1 MEKDKLRILIVDDDQ
16 DILTLSEKLLKS
28 SYEVLTVDN
37 GRTALEILQSVQI
50 DGLLS
55 DINMPEMDGFELLRR
70 IKKNTDWDHLT
81 IAMLTGVRE
90 RKDIQKAIEMG
101 VNDYIVKPIDPM
113 LFLKKIENL
122 FHDKESIK
130 NEVHFVKIQ
139 MESPAYLK
147 TKIRIITV
155 SEMGLS
161 IATKNEQEVG
171 KIIELDFTLFSELGI
186 KAPHLKVLSCK
197 QSENKEW
204 ILHLG
209 FVGASEAVLQKLRA
223 WIYKQ
228 STQNKAVA

>member
-1 MEKDKLRILIVDDDQ
+1 MEKDKLRILVVDDDQ
-16 DILTLSEKLLKS
+16 DILTLSEKLLRS
-28 SYEVLTVDN
+28 SYEVLTADN
-37 GRTALEILQSVQI
+37 GRTALEILESVQV

-55 DINMPEMDGFELLRR
+55 DINMPEMNGFELLRR
-70 IKKNTDWDHLT
+70 IKKNTKWDHLT

-122 FHDKESIK
+122 FHDKESSK

-161 IATKNEQEVG
+161 IATNNEQDVG
-171 KIIELDFTLFSELGI
+171 KIIELDFALFDELGI
-186 KAPHLKVLSCK
+186 RAPHLKVLSCK
-197 QSENKEW
+197 QNEKKEW

-209 FVGASEAVLQKLRA
+209 FVGASEAILQKLRA

>member
-1 MEKDKLRILIVDDDQ
+1 VEKEKLRILIVDDDQ
-16 DILTLSEKLLKS
+16 DILSLAGKLLSS
-28 SYEVLTVDN
+28 SYEVLTTDN
-37 GRTALEILQSVQI
+37 ARDALEILQAVQI

-70 IKKNTDWDHLT
+70 IKKQEKLDHLT

-113 LFLKKIENL
+113 LFIKKIENL
-122 FHDKESIK
+122 FQNKDSSK
-130 NEVHFVKIQ
+130 NESHFVEIKV
-139 MESPAYLK
+139 ESPAHLR
-147 TKIRIITV
+147 TKVRVISV

-161 IATKNEQEVG
+161 VATNNEQEVG
-171 KIIELDFTLFSELGI
+171 KIIELDFDLFVKVGVR
-186 KAPHLKVLSCK
+186 APHLKVLSCK
-197 QSENKEW
+197 QNEKKEW

>member
-1 MEKDKLRILIVDDDQ
+1 MEKDKLRVLIVDDDK
-16 DILTLSEKLLKS
+16 DILNLAEKLLKS
-28 SYEVLTVDN
+28 SYDVLTADN
-37 GRTALEILQSVQI
+37 ARTALEILQSVDI

-70 IKKNTDWDHLT
+70 IKKNKKLSHLT

-113 LFLKKIENL
+113 LFVKKVENL
-122 FHDKESIK
+122 FQDKESIK

-139 MESPAYLK
+139 METPAYLK
-147 TKIRIITV
+147 TKIRVITV
-155 SEMGLS
+155 SEMGLC
-161 IATKNEQEVG
+161 IATNHEQEVG
-171 KIIELDFTLFSELGI
+171 KIIELEFALFNELGVR
-186 KAPHLKVLSCK
+186 APHLKVLSCK
-197 QSENKEW
+197 QNEKEEW

-209 FVGASEAVLQKLRA
+209 FVGASESVLQKLRA

>member
-1 MEKDKLRILIVDDDQ
+1 MEKDKLRILVVDDDQ

-28 SYEVLTVDN
+28 SYEVLTADN

-55 DINMPEMDGFELLRR
+55 DINMPDMDGFELLRR

-139 MESPAYLK
+139 TESPAYLK
-147 TKIRIITV
+147 TKIKIITV

-161 IATKNEQEVG
+161 IATNNEQEVG
-171 KIIELDFTLFSELGI
+171 KIIE
-186 KAPHLKVLSCK
+186 
-197 QSENKEW
+197 
-204 ILHLG
+204 
-209 FVGASEAVLQKLRA
+209 
-223 WIYKQ
+223 
-228 STQNKAVA
+228 